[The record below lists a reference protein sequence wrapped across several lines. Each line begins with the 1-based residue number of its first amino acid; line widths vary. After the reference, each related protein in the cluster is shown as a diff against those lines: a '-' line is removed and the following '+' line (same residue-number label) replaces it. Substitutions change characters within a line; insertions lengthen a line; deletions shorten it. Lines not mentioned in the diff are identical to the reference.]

1 MRQIRAK
8 EGGDTPAV
16 SEDLLARLRIAEEE
30 AQRLK
35 SALAAVQAASAEE
48 GEEGG
53 LQDADVAKPAARIDG
68 GDLRRETLF
77 SLENQQL
84 SWLSESDMPQENEP
98 ESNAEE
104 LDVVKRRLL
113 LGLLGTA
120 ALCAFALVPTQQLQ
134 LGKPSKPLFF
144 YLVPLLRSQQL
155 LAEVEQLVPEGSSV
169 VALRPL
175 LDRILGPPNNLQQNL
190 RDAAACLTTPRD
202 VATAEAIGRDV
213 YEYVQSIDYDKYF
226 ESMRGAPRDGA
237 VSARYIL
244 FSLNSA
250 KAAQVKL
257 QQFLD
262 LMPADQREAAAMQ
275 MASLPF

>member
-1 MRQIRAK
+1 
-8 EGGDTPAV
+8 
-16 SEDLLARLRIAEEE
+16 
-30 AQRLK
+30 
-35 SALAAVQAASAEE
+35 
-48 GEEGG
+48 
-53 LQDADVAKPAARIDG
+53 
-68 GDLRRETLF
+68 
-77 SLENQQL
+77 
-84 SWLSESDMPQENEP
+84 MPQENEP

-213 YEYVQSIDYDKYF
+213 YEYVQYF